1 MEARLRGVMGEG
13 GGGRGVMEA
22 PTRQRLR
29 LRGIVVGYK
38 GPHNL
43 RVQNLAERDGFN
55 GIAPDST
62 RGHVE

>member
-13 GGGRGVMEA
+13 GGGKGVMEA

-43 RVQNLAERDGFN
+43 LVQNLAE
-55 GIAPDST
+55 
-62 RGHVE
+62 